1 MGTINANRWIR
12 IRQEALVGEAHQQGR
27 LAHRCIAC
35 QTTVLPVS
43 PPETTKVRRMKRL
56 ASDDELENVMPCY
69 TSHGI
74 PVVRSDGNYRE
85 PNAGVFLAPFTAQR
99 HRPHTPRAESS
110 VPSLPGG
117 AYLAM
122 TFYAMGFVAQ
132 VLTPNLGS
140 SGRGTSLSIPRTY
153 HIHLLVPTATTLR
166 WVTRERPGYAH
177 LLITRSPD
185 AVHTLART
193 IAWSYFLRPVLA
205 HASLQIYLWSPIF
218 KSHA

>member
-1 MGTINANRWIR
+1 M
-12 IRQEALVGEAHQQGR
+12 LHQPWYSG
-27 LAHRCIAC
+27 C
-35 QTTVLPVS
+35 
-43 PPETTKVRRMKRL
+43 EVRRQL
-56 ASDDELENVMPCY
+56 
-69 TSHGI
+69 
-74 PVVRSDGNYRE
+74 
-85 PNAGVFLAPFTAQR
+85 
-99 HRPHTPRAESS
+99 PRAERRSHPRSLHCSS
-110 VPSLPGG
+110 TSPPTPPGRSRRCQAFRG
-117 AYLAM
+117 AAYLAM

-218 KSHA
+218 KSQA

>member
-12 IRQEALVGEAHQQGR
+12 IRQEALVGEAHQQRR

-85 PNAGVFLAPFTAQR
+85 PNAGVFLAPFAAQR

-117 AYLAM
+117 RLSRND
-122 TFYAMGFVAQ
+122 FLCH
-132 VLTPNLGS
+132 VLRRS
-140 SGRGTSLSIPRTY
+140 SSHPEFGVFWAGNKFEHPSDISHSSPRT
-153 HIHLLVPTATTLR
+153 HCDHATM
-166 WVTRERPGYAH
+166 G
-177 LLITRSPD
+177 
-185 AVHTLART
+185 
-193 IAWSYFLRPVLA
+193 
-205 HASLQIYLWSPIF
+205 HA
-218 KSHA
+218 